1 MMEYEIQKEGMDMS
15 FFEAVAVCFRKYAE
29 FSGRA
34 RRREYWYFV
43 LFNSIVA
50 GVLNILLGDEN
61 VVAAAYSLI
70 TLVPGIA
77 VCWRRLHDIGKSG
90 AWWLLHFV
98 PLVGW
103 IFLLVW
109 YCRDSEPGFNDY
121 GPSPK
126 G

>member
-1 MMEYEIQKEGMDMS
+1 MS

>member
-1 MMEYEIQKEGMDMS
+1 MECEIQKEGVDMS
-15 FFEAVAVCFRKYAE
+15 FFEAVAVCFRKYAD

-34 RRREYWYFV
+34 RRREYWYFL

-70 TLVPGIA
+70 TLLPGIA

-90 AWWLLHFV
+90 AWWFLAFV

-103 IFLLVW
+103 IFMLVW
-109 YCRDSEPGFNDY
+109 YCRDSEPGFNAY
-121 GPSPK
+121 GPNPK
-126 G
+126 I